1 MSLAQH
7 LADGDE
13 VLERLGHLAPLDLRV
28 EIDGRGMSTY
38 REGRKH
44 REGGRGGGTHLQVA
58 RVEKVVDPAAAVVV
72 RLRLRGGGERE
83 VRERR

>member
-1 MSLAQH
+1 MS
-7 LADGDE
+7 D
-13 VLERLGHLAPLDLRV
+13 LDILRPSICGW

-38 REGRKH
+38 REGQKH
-44 REGGRGGGTHLQVA
+44 LGKRGGTHLQVA

-72 RLRLRGGGERE
+72 RLRLRGGDERE